1 MAPNRQNRQLTNQK
15 TLLAPWWIPSLARL
29 VEAWSIEQRV
39 KAATWRKLESCHQP
53 IVSIAI
59 PFATAYDES
68 TLEICNLL
76 YHHINTHH
84 IYIIQMIKKENGSKV
99 VGKVRNIW
107 LCSPQSLQTLDWL
120 MDCHSQESCE
130 KLKFP
135 PNSVSLNL

>member
-15 TLLAPWWIPSLARL
+15 HPAGTVVDTFTGTTGRSLVNRAAGEGFYL
-29 VEAWSIEQRV
+29 E
-39 KAATWRKLESCHQP
+39 KARKLSP
-53 IVSIAI
+53 AIVSIAI

-130 KLKFP
+130 ELKFP